1 MLSSIVVRLDRFTK
15 LSWYLSG
22 VALSFVL
29 LSYIYEVAARYLLN
43 APTSWSSDANELL
56 LAATVM
62 LALPEVT
69 RERGHIVIGF
79 FLEKLEIQKRERAVR
94 INFGVCFVVC
104 SLVAWACFQETHRQ
118 YVSGIETMWYDPIP
132 KWWLSSLLPY
142 GFGLTAIQMLRA
154 AVTPGKK
161 D

>member
-1 MLSSIVVRLDRFTK
+1 MLSLIVVQLDRITR

-22 VALSFVL
+22 LALSFVL
-29 LSYIYEVAARYLLN
+29 LSYVYEVVARYLFN
-43 APTSWSSDANELL
+43 APTSWSSDANEFF

-69 RERGHIVIGF
+69 RVRGHIVIGF
-79 FLEKLEIQKRERAVR
+79 FLEKMDSKKRDGILR
-94 INFGVCFVVC
+94 INFTVCFVVC
-104 SLVAWACFQETHRQ
+104 SLVAWICFLETCRQ

-142 GFGLTAIQMLRA
+142 GFGLTALQMLRA
-154 AVTPGKK
+154 AVLPGEGK
-161 D
+161 